1 MIINGTAN
9 PDELFGNINDQVFG
23 LEGNDTLDAADGQG
37 SNTLDGG
44 PGNDELY
51 GNTKDTLKGGAGED
65 SLYAVGIGG
74 LNSLDGGDDNDQLF
88 IVEGNNNTLEGA
100 LGDDKLWIIEG
111 SINVLRGGVGNDTLD
126 ASEAASN
133 VSGNNTL
140 EGGAGDDVLIG
151 GLASD
156 RLFGGDGNDSLY
168 AGKKGSQFT
177 GGAGNDIFYLTS
189 QGVPDVPV
197 EVFDFTKGE
206 DKIQITA
213 IPEVKSFQ
221 DLKIEQILV
230 NNQPGPDTV
239 IKATIN
245 GVLKELGILRNVQ
258 ANTLTADDFD
268 LSVAIFSITSASSVE
283 GNAIAFTVTR
293 SANTQLEQSVT
304 VSTSRKTEDTASDTD
319 FKAKTETLTFKQ
331 GETQKTFT
339 VETIQDSLVEK
350 DETFTVTLS
359 NPSNQAVVSA
369 TKGTAKG
376 TIIDNDSKFLECT
389 ADGDVFTIRGESDKA
404 RLKVNLTGYNS
415 KSVNE
420 LGVFVVDDTQGRIN
434 SILPGAAGYAE
445 AALAR
450 SKVIFSAIANRPNG
464 FNINSIKS
472 LLEFNSGENIRF
484 YLVKNSTID
493 SVKNGKTPIAD
504 ILFSGATTQKI
515 TDLGSNSFSLA
526 WQDGSGN
533 STTSFQDLIV
543 QIQTTNE
550 SLSLGTNQQ
559 SQSQGECI
567 DLRSVTQQVKASF
580 ELHREA
586 KFNNY
591 IGFFKAVDE
600 KGGIDTNGDGKAD
613 LLPGQAGYTQ
623 AAIGGRVGGI
633 DLTVDNQGTAT
644 FSGSFQGG
652 SVFVP
657 FIIVDGKIDAF
668 LDNNANNDPAIYFP
682 FLGSNSDQVD
692 HIRLLGNN
700 IFGFEDLSGG
710 GDMDFNDVVVKVN
723 LSIA

>member
-23 LEGNDTLDAADGQG
+23 LEGNDTLDAVDGQG

-111 SINVLRGGVGNDTLD
+111 SLNILRGGVGNDTLD

-133 VSGNNTL
+133 IAGNNTL

-197 EVFDFTKGE
+197 EVFDFIKGE

-293 SANTQLEQSVT
+293 SASSQLEQSIT
-304 VSTSRKTEDTASDTD
+304 VSTSIKTGDTASDTD
-319 FKAKTETLTFKQ
+319 FKAKTETLTFKA

-359 NPSNQAVVSA
+359 NPSNQAIVSA
-369 TKGTAKG
+369 TKGTAQG

-434 SILPGAAGYAE
+434 GILPGVAGYAE

-472 LLEFNSGENIRF
+472 LLEFNSGENLRF

-493 SVKNGKTPIAD
+493 SVKNGKTSIAD
-504 ILFSGATTQKI
+504 ILFSSATTQKI

-567 DLRSVTQQVKASF
+567 DLRGVNQQVKASF

-600 KGGIDTNGDGKAD
+600 KGGIDTNGDGTAD

-682 FLGSNSDQVD
+682 FLGANSDNVD

>member
-23 LEGNDTLDAADGQG
+23 LEGNDTLDAEAGQG

-44 PGNDELY
+44 PGNDKLY
-51 GNTKDTLKGGAGED
+51 GNTKDTLKGGAGKD

-74 LNSLDGGDDNDQLF
+74 SNSLDGGDDNDELF

-100 LGDDKLWIIEG
+100 LGDDQLWIIEG
-111 SINVLRGGVGNDTLD
+111 SLNFLR
-126 ASEAASN
+126 
-133 VSGNNTL
+133 
-140 EGGAGDDVLIG
+140 
-151 GLASD
+151 
-156 RLFGGDGNDSLY
+156 GGDGNDSLY
-168 AGKKGSQFT
+168 AGKKGGKFT
-177 GGAGNDIFYLTS
+177 GGAGNDIFDLTS

-197 EVFDFTKGE
+197 EVLDFTKGE
-206 DKIQITA
+206 DKIQITT

-230 NNQPGPDTV
+230 NGQPGPDTV
-239 IKATIN
+239 IRATIN
-245 GVLKELGILRNVQ
+245 GALKDLGILRNVQ

-268 LSVAIFSITSASSVE
+268 LSVAIFSITNASAGE

-293 SANTQLEQSVT
+293 FAGAQLEQSVT
-304 VSTSRKTEDTASDTD
+304 VSTSKKTGDTASDTD
-319 FKAKTETLTFKQ
+319 FKAKTETLTFKT

-359 NPSNQAVVSA
+359 NPTNQAIVSS
-369 TKGTAKG
+369 TQGTAQG
-376 TIIDNDSKFLECT
+376 TIIDDDKKSLECT
-389 ADGDVFTIRGESDKA
+389 TDGDVFTIRGESDKA

-434 SILPGAAGYAE
+434 GIAPGAAGYAE

-450 SKVIFSAIANRPNG
+450 AKVIFSAIANRPNG

-472 LLEFNSGENIRF
+472 LLEFSSGENIRF
-484 YLVKNSTID
+484 YLVKNGTID
-493 SVKNGKTPIAD
+493 GVKNGKNSIAD
-504 ILFSGATTQKI
+504 ILFSGSTTQKI

-526 WQDGSGN
+526 WQDGSGS

-550 SLSLGTNQQ
+550 SLSLGTSQQ

-613 LLPGQAGYTQ
+613 LLPGQTGYTQ

-644 FSGSFQGG
+644 FNGSFQGG

-682 FLGSNSDQVD
+682 FLGANSDKVD

-700 IFGFEDLSGG
+700 TFGFEDLANG
-710 GDMDFNDVVVKVN
+710 GDMDYNDVIVKVD
-723 LSIA
+723 LTIA

>member
-23 LEGNDTLDAADGQG
+23 LEGNDTLDAEAGQG
-37 SNTLDGG
+37 GNTLDGG

-65 SLYAVGIGG
+65 ILDAVGIGG
-74 LNSLDGGDDNDQLF
+74 LNSLDGGDDNDELT

-100 LGDDKLWIIEG
+100 LGDDTLRIIEG
-111 SINVLRGGVGNDTLD
+111 SFNLLRGGAGNDRLY
-126 ASEAASN
+126 ASTSASS

-140 EGGAGDDVLIG
+140 E
-151 GLASD
+151 
-156 RLFGGDGNDSLY
+156 GGDGNDSLY
-168 AGKKGSQFT
+168 AGKKGGQFT

-213 IPEVKSFQ
+213 IDEVKSFQ

-230 NNQPGPDTV
+230 NGKPGPDTV
-239 IKATIN
+239 IRATIN
-245 GVLKELGILRNVQ
+245 GALKDLGILRNVQ

-268 LSVAIFSITSASSVE
+268 LSVAIFSITNASAGE

-293 SANTQLEQSVT
+293 FAGTQLEQSVT
-304 VSTSRKTEDTASDTD
+304 VSTSKKTGDTASDTD
-319 FKAKTETLTFKQ
+319 FKAKTETLTFKA

-339 VETIQDSLVEK
+339 VETIQDSLIEK

-359 NPSNQAVVSA
+359 NPTNQAIVSS
-369 TKGTAKG
+369 TQGTAQG
-376 TIIDNDSKFLECT
+376 TIIDDDKKSLECT
-389 ADGDVFTIRGESDKA
+389 TDADVFTIRGEGEKA
-404 RLKVNLTGYNS
+404 RLKVNLTGYSS
-415 KSVNE
+415 KYVNE
-420 LGVFVVDDTQGRIN
+420 LGVFVVDDTQGKIN
-434 SILPGAAGYAE
+434 GIAPGAAGYAE

-450 SKVIFSAIANRPNG
+450 AKVIFSAIANRPNG
-464 FNINSIKS
+464 FNINNIKS
-472 LLEFNSGENIRF
+472 LLEFSSGENIRF
-484 YLVKNSTID
+484 YLVKNGTID
-493 SVKNGKTPIAD
+493 GVKNGNNSIAD
-504 ILFSGATTQKI
+504 ILFSGSTTQKI

-526 WQDGSGN
+526 WQDGSGS

-550 SLSLGTNQQ
+550 SLSLGTSQQ

-668 LDNNANNDPAIYFP
+668 LDNDANNDPAIYFP
-682 FLGSNSDQVD
+682 FLGANSDKVD

-700 IFGFEDLSGG
+700 TFGFEDLANG
-710 GDMDFNDVVVKVN
+710 GDMDYNDVIVKVN
-723 LSIA
+723 LTIA